1 MEDLASLKIGARDV
15 HMVKEQHTR
24 VNRSLQKELT
34 NDMLCV
40 TINIGDR
47 ERIKHRYSTTNSRC
61 RCPDVEQSDEGAA
74 DIVEPNHWHLV
85 AKLSRALREDME
97 NCPK

>member
-40 TINIGDR
+40 TINIEDR
-47 ERIKHRYSTTNSRC
+47 E
-61 RCPDVEQSDEGAA
+61 
-74 DIVEPNHWHLV
+74 
-85 AKLSRALREDME
+85 KLSIDIQQPILGVAVLTLNNPTKERQILWSPIIGTSLGSDHGH
-97 NCPK
+97 